1 MVLRKPIFSVFF
13 SNYFT
18 GKAIYEDFR
27 LSSYSKNDIIVFLKW
42 RNCVSKILYV
52 V

>member
-1 MVLRKPIFSVFF
+1 MQANILYFF

-18 GKAIYEDFR
+18 DKPIYEDFR
-27 LSSYSKNDIIVFLKW
+27 LISYSNNDIIVHLKW